1 MFLAAI
7 YPLSEKSALNL
18 SGKVNTNNLTYFESE
33 VEYLTNAGC
42 PPPALDTAT
51 ADTADTAV
59 QGIAEAKGESDDDDA
74 LMDIEKGDDAELAAP
89 EIAYDLY
96 KAFWRLQVC
105 KLLLYCAT
113 ARQTAEEYS
122 APSLVPRPAMTIHF
136 RRVFSH

>member
-96 KAFWRLQVC
+96 KAFWRLQVRTD
-105 KLLLYCAT
+105 LLHNSKMKT
-113 ARQTAEEYS
+113 AKEHS
-122 APSLVPRPAMTIHF
+122 ALALMT
-136 RRVFSH
+136 

>member
-42 PPPALDTAT
+42 PPPSPDTAT
-51 ADTADTAV
+51 ADTAA
-59 QGIAEAKGESDDDDA
+59 QGIAEAKGEHDDEDA

-96 KAFWRLQVC
+96 KAFWRLQVRTD
-105 KLLLYCAT
+105 LLHNSEMKA
-113 ARQTAEEYS
+113 AKEHS
-122 APSLVPRPAMTIHF
+122 ALVVDDMSFDDNSFSTR
-136 RRVFSH
+136 FSH

>member
-42 PPPALDTAT
+42 PPPAPDTAA
-51 ADTADTAV
+51 ADTAA
-59 QGIAEAKGESDDDDA
+59 QGIAEAKGENDDEDA

-96 KAFWRLQVC
+96 KAFWRLQVRTD
-105 KLLLYCAT
+105 LLHNSKMKT
-113 ARQTAEEYS
+113 AKEHS
-122 APSLVPRPAMTIHF
+122 ALALMT
-136 RRVFSH
+136 